1 MSVNNLKKL
10 QEKPKSKPVKVIQP
24 PPPTY
29 KRPGYEDDAQHIDI
43 KKLVYLASK
52 NGSDVVYSGTDYGL
66 VTQST
71 TIRMTANTFKAH
83 MEVYNHFSALENLE
97 DSSMLSEEAM
107 KVVCQSDKAHRITSG
122 EIQQRSLT
130 RAHTRKRNKRKVRAS
145 SDTLQDI

>member
-1 MSVNNLKKL
+1 
-10 QEKPKSKPVKVIQP
+10 
-24 PPPTY
+24 
-29 KRPGYEDDAQHIDI
+29 
-43 KKLVYLASK
+43 
-52 NGSDVVYSGTDYGL
+52 
-66 VTQST
+66 
-71 TIRMTANTFKAH
+71 

-130 RAHTRKRNKRKVRAS
+130 RAHTRKRNKRKVRAL